1 MGARKANGICPHS
14 KECLKFDFWLKQKL
28 KERTKGFAKQIQQTG
43 ARNSGYFGACLD
55 QVTVQ
60 TENYGSSLKWLQK
73 VMALD
78 SR

>member
-1 MGARKANGICPHS
+1 MSTLQRISQIWFLAKA
-14 KECLKFDFWLKQKL
+14 KAQ
-28 KERTKGFAKQIQQTG
+28 RTKGFAKQIQQTG

>member
-1 MGARKANGICPHS
+1 MVLYPHS
-14 KECLKFDFWLKQKL
+14 KEFLKFGFWLKQKL
-28 KERTKGFAKQIQQTG
+28 KERRVLQSRFSRQEPETVET
-43 ARNSGYFGACLD
+43 FGACLD